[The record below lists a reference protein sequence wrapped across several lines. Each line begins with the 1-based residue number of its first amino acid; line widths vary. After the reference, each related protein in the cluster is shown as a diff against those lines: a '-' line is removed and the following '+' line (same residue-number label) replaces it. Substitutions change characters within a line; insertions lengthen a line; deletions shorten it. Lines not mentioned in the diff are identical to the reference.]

1 MRGAGLLLLILLG
14 PGCATRPVE
23 PHLPLTHS
31 EARAL
36 APERVARRVL
46 GDVSERLLPLPEGP
60 SNPDDPRLE
69 VAFLTPAR
77 FAGEAGLCETDRL
90 SIELERAPPRA
101 PMRLRRLSTQTRY
114 LVRDAARLPRTRP
127 YGGGEVEQEETG
139 CAGLDPRAAF
149 LIEAPSAR
157 VAGQALRAAA
167 AIVAAAREGRALAP
181 LDCSS
186 FSAPGRPA
194 DEAACIVRIAA
205 LRIESVTRIA
215 DCSGPASPTRC
226 YSVSNA
232 ETALEI
238 RLPLR
243 SATPSGVTVYEVVIV
258 TGTVFFGRR
267 D

>member
-1 MRGAGLLLLILLG
+1 MLLLG
-14 PGCATRPVE
+14 QGCTARPVE
-23 PHLPLTHS
+23 PHQSLTHS

-36 APERVARRVL
+36 APERLARRVL
-46 GDVSERLLPLPEGP
+46 GDVSATLLPLPEGP
-60 SNPDDPRLE
+60 RDPDDPRLE
-69 VAFLTPAR
+69 VGFLTPAR
-77 FAGEAGLCETDRL
+77 FAGERGLCETDRL
-90 SIELERAPPRA
+90 SIELERERPGA
-101 PMRLRRLSTQTRY
+101 PMRLRRLSSQTRY
-114 LVRDAARLPRTRP
+114 LVRDAARLPRTGP
-127 YGGGEVEQEETG
+127 YSGGEVEQEETG

-149 LIEAPSAR
+149 LIESPSAR

-167 AIVAAAREGRALAP
+167 AIVAGAREGRALAP

-194 DEAACIVRIAA
+194 DQAACIVRIGA

-226 YSVSNA
+226 YSVSND

-238 RLPLR
+238 RFPLR
-243 SATPSGVTVYEVVIV
+243 SAAPSRIAVYEVVIV